1 MNAPTNGSAP
11 TPSFSPPASGRLQN
25 KVAAITGASS
35 GLGRAIALAYS
46 AEGAAVVCA
55 DLDPVSKAPAKV
67 GDVQATHEVIGER
80 GGKSTFVKCDVT
92 DSQDVQNLVDKAVQE
107 YGRLDM

>member
-1 MNAPTNGSAP
+1 MNSLNGTTP
-11 TPSFSPPASGRLQN
+11 TPSFSPSTPGRLQN

-35 GLGRAIALAYS
+35 GLGRAIALVYS

-55 DLDPVSKAPAKV
+55 DLDPISKAPAKE
-67 GDVQATHEVIGER
+67 GDVKATHEVIGER
-80 GGKSTFVKCDVT
+80 GGKAIFVKCDVT
-92 DSQDVQNLVDKAVQE
+92 DGGNVQDLVDNAVQE